1 LKLLTF
7 AVEDKARPGALK
19 GDRVIDLAAAGLPA
33 GPHGGLI
40 EIARGG
46 DAMLERARKAL
57 DDAGAK
63 SYALSAV
70 KVLPPIRR
78 PSKIIAVGL
87 NYIDHC
93 KEAGLPVPTEPVL
106 FSKFTTSIC
115 GPFDDLSWPP
125 AVTKEVDYEVELAV
139 VIGKVAREVAEK
151 DALDYVLGYT
161 VVNDVSARDL
171 QFIGAKQWDKSKSLD
186 TFCPYGPYIVTRE
199 EIPDPHNLQVRTVLN
214 GKEMQN
220 SNTKNLIFNV
230 NQIIAYASQGTT
242 LLPGDLIPTGTPF
255 GVGFSRKPPVFLKDG
270 DECVCEVEKIG
281 AIRNRVRIGAR

>member
-1 LKLLTF
+1 MKLLTF
-7 AVEDKARPGALK
+7 SVEDKARPGALK

-115 GPFDDLSWPP
+115 GPYDDLSWPP
-125 AVTKEVDYEVELAV
+125 VRDEGGGLRGGARRRDRQGGARRRGKGRARLRARLHGGERRVGARPAVHRRQAV
-139 VIGKVAREVAEK
+139 GQV
-151 DALDYVLGYT
+151 
-161 VVNDVSARDL
+161 
-171 QFIGAKQWDKSKSLD
+171 
-186 TFCPYGPYIVTRE
+186 
-199 EIPDPHNLQVRTVLN
+199 EIPRHVLPLRACT
-214 GKEMQN
+214 
-220 SNTKNLIFNV
+220 S
-230 NQIIAYASQGTT
+230 
-242 LLPGDLIPTGTPF
+242 
-255 GVGFSRKPPVFLKDG
+255 
-270 DECVCEVEKIG
+270 
-281 AIRNRVRIGAR
+281 

>member
-1 LKLLTF
+1 
-7 AVEDKARPGALK
+7 
-19 GDRVIDLAAAGLPA
+19 
-33 GPHGGLI
+33 
-40 EIARGG
+40 
-46 DAMLERARKAL
+46 
-57 DDAGAK
+57 
-63 SYALSAV
+63 
-70 KVLPPIRR
+70 
-78 PSKIIAVGL
+78 VGL

-139 VIGKVAREVAEK
+139 VIGTVAREVAEK